1 MTRPKISVIITTYNV
16 ENYIGECIESVLNQ
30 SIKNIEVICIDDAS
44 TDHSLN
50 MLNLYA
56 ARDCRVRVFPQSES
70 IGPSSARNIGYREAK
85 GEYVYQIDGDDLI
98 ADGALES
105 MYRHAVVNK
114 LDFLTFSADAFADTK
129 EIENKVKNSLNLY
142 KRIGTY
148 VGVMKGMELFAEC
161 MRNGDFLGNLCCIFL
176 NKDFFDT
183 YDMYLVEGLY
193 ASADS
198 NFLFYLN
205 AQRVMCIK
213 DTFYIRRFR
222 ENSIVT
228 SKKTLIKFESIL
240 VEYVYELSLWNQY
253 SFEDPIEETIEK
265 YFATLWKTVLK
276 TYNSVVD
283 KMSPL
288 RLLPKHKLA
297 KFIYDYYI
305 SDNSVYWTKQ
315 TREMMDEIRHY
326 ERIII
331 YGAKDIG
338 QDVRAIL
345 EKNGISNYI
354 FAVSDNKNETSLDGQ
369 KIYNIDELKYLKG
382 KAIVIIAASKR
393 HHENIRARLQKTGFE
408 HILAVE

>member
-1 MTRPKISVIITTYNV
+1 MTRPKISVIITTYNI
-16 ENYIGECIESVLNQ
+16 ENYIAECIESVLSQ

-44 TDHSLN
+44 TDHSLDV
-50 MLNLYA
+50 LNLYA
-56 ARDCRVRVFPQSES
+56 ARDSRVRVFAQSKS

-105 MYRHAVVNK
+105 MYRHAVVNQ

-142 KRIGTY
+142 KRIGAY
-148 VGVMKGMELFAEC
+148 DGVMKGMELFAEC

-176 NKDFFDT
+176 NKNFFDT
-183 YDMYLVEGLY
+183 YNMYLVEGLY

-213 DTFYIRRFR
+213 DVFYIRRFR

-240 VEYVYELSLWNQY
+240 VEYVYEFNLWNQY
-253 SFEDPIEETIEK
+253 SFEGPIEDALEK
-265 YFATLWKTVLK
+265 YFAALWKMVLK
-276 TYNSVVD
+276 TYNSVID
-283 KMSPL
+283 KTSPL
-288 RLLPKHKLA
+288 RLLPKHKIA
-297 KFIYDYYI
+297 KFVYDYYI
-305 SDNSVYWTKQ
+305 NNRSAYWTKQ
-315 TREMMDEIRHY
+315 TREMIDEIRQY
-326 ERIII
+326 DRIII

-338 QDVRAIL
+338 QDVKAIL
-345 EKNGISNYI
+345 EKNGISNYV

-369 KIYNIDELKYLKG
+369 KIYNIDELEYFKE

-393 HHENIRARLQKTGFE
+393 HHESIRAHLQKTGFE

>member
-1 MTRPKISVIITTYNV
+1 MTRPKISVIITTYNI
-16 ENYIGECIESVLNQ
+16 ENYIAECIESVLSQ

-44 TDHSLN
+44 TDHSLDV
-50 MLNLYA
+50 LNLYA
-56 ARDCRVRVFPQSES
+56 ARDSRVRVFAQSKS

-105 MYRHAVVNK
+105 MYRHAVVNQ

-142 KRIGTY
+142 KRIGAY
-148 VGVMKGMELFAEC
+148 DGVMKGMELFAEC

-176 NKDFFDT
+176 NKNFFDT
-183 YDMYLVEGLY
+183 YNMYLVEGLY

-213 DTFYIRRFR
+213 DVFYIRRFR

-240 VEYVYELSLWNQY
+240 VEYVYEFNLWNQY
-253 SFEDPIEETIEK
+253 SFEGPIEDALEK
-265 YFATLWKTVLK
+265 YFAALWKMVLK
-276 TYNSVVD
+276 TYNSVID
-283 KMSPL
+283 KTSPL
-288 RLLPKHKLA
+288 RLLPKHKIA
-297 KFIYDYYI
+297 KFVYDYYI
-305 SDNSVYWTKQ
+305 NNRSAYWTKQ
-315 TREMMDEIRHY
+315 TREMIDEIRQY
-326 ERIII
+326 DRIII

-338 QDVRAIL
+338 QDVKAIL
-345 EKNGISNYI
+345 EKNGISNYV

-369 KIYNIDELKYLKG
+369 KIYNIDELKYFKE

-393 HHENIRARLQKTGFE
+393 HHESIRAHLQKTGFE